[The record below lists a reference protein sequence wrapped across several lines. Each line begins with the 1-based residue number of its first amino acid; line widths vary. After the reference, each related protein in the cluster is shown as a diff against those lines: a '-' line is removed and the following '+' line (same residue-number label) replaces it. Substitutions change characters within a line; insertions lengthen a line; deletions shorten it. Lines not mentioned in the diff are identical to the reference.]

1 MATDNAETLG
11 KILSLLQGVEDSGKA
26 TGVSSEGVIKDG
38 KSAGIGGSLTS
49 SISNLFGKEKKL
61 SGTLTAVEKTR
72 YKAIFTILKDVLLPK
87 SEADSL
93 KGVRGAQIVKPEK
106 IEKATEDKEGSG
118 LGGLLGLLGL
128 GGLALKIAAIVA
140 GIGLAVKA
148 FDELG
153 PALQALIKTVP
164 KAIGMLFKSPK
175 LVQMMDSL
183 RNIPKLI
190 SNFFKNNKL
199 ITSFMDG
206 LSGAKGSKI
215 VKLAGK
221 AGSSFMSVL
230 KGLVKGIGGPLL
242 KSLKFVPFL
251 GSIVSFGFAIARFLK
266 GDYIPAAFEL
276 ISGIANLIP
285 GGQIA
290 SMLIDGGLLLYDIH
304 AAREKKQEDAGK
316 EKVGFLTNIKN
327 AISETLLPKLPYIPI
342 IGGFIKFGE
351 AIGFFAESEWGNG
364 FKMMAQGLVALV
376 GGQGLV
382 NVLSGMSFLSNILT
396 ISKEPE
402 AVAELD
408 PEGGFDLFGKIGEAV
423 SDIFKGVFNWVKGLI
438 GAIPEKLKG
447 FVSKI
452 PGLGKVAGKIGDFA
466 AGMLPDFGGGD
477 SAPGE
482 ITPQERKDIDARTKK
497 AQAAFDLKKDNKALR
512 AQFAG
517 DDGILDDDERAQL
530 MDAQR
535 QKKGLPPL
543 NRKAKATPNNNQVE
557 SELSQINLQQLDVLN
572 IFSTKISQ
580 LIMVQSK
587 SNAGNNSQGPIN
599 GTLSPELTDPNFY
612 GGARSS
618 AG

>member
-38 KSAGIGGSLTS
+38 KSAGVGGSLTS
-49 SISNLFGKEKKL
+49 SISKLFGKEKKL

-106 IEKATEDKEGSG
+106 IEEATKDKKGSG
-118 LGGLLGLLGL
+118 LAQALLGMLGGVGLL
-128 GGLALKIAAIVA
+128 AAKIAAIVA

-251 GSIVSFGFAIARFLK
+251 GSLVSFGFAIARFLK

-327 AISETLLPKLPYIPI
+327 AISETLLPKLPYIPV

-351 AIGFFAESEWGNG
+351 AIGFFIDKQWGDG

-402 AVAELD
+402 TVAELD

-557 SELSQINLQQLDVLN
+557 TELSQINLQQLDVLN
-572 IFSTKISQ
+572 IISAKISE
-580 LIMVQSK
+580 LILVQSK
-587 SNAGNNSQGPIN
+587 SNAGDGGTSQS
-599 GTLSPELTDPNFY
+599 TLSREFDPNFY
-612 GGARSS
+612 GGAG
-618 AG
+618 AGAV

>member
-1 MATDNAETLG
+1 VATDNAETLG

-38 KSAGIGGSLTS
+38 KSAGVGGSLTS
-49 SISNLFGKEKKL
+49 SISKLFGKEKKL

-106 IEKATEDKEGSG
+106 IEEATKDKKGSG
-118 LGGLLGLLGL
+118 LAQALLGMLGGVGLL
-128 GGLALKIAAIVA
+128 AAKIAAIVA

-251 GSIVSFGFAIARFLK
+251 GSLVSFGFAIARFLK

-327 AISETLLPKLPYIPI
+327 AISETLLPKLPYIPV

-351 AIGFFAESEWGNG
+351 AIGFFIDKQWGDG

-402 AVAELD
+402 TVAELD

-447 FVSKI
+447 FISKI
-452 PGLGKVAGKIGDFA
+452 PGLGKFAGKIGDFA

-557 SELSQINLQQLDVLN
+557 TELSQINLQQLDVLN
-572 IFSTKISQ
+572 IISAKISE
-580 LIMVQSK
+580 LILVQSK
-587 SNAGNNSQGPIN
+587 SNAGDGGTSQS
-599 GTLSPELTDPNFY
+599 TLSREFDPNFY
-612 GGARSS
+612 GGAG
-618 AG
+618 AGAV